1 MIMLEPKGT
10 LYIVSAP
17 SGCGKTSLVDALVA
31 STNDILVS
39 VSHTT
44 RAMRPGERDGIN
56 YFFIE
61 ESEFQSMAQAH
72 QFLEHAEV
80 FGNWYGTSKTWVEE
94 QLAADKDVIL
104 EIDWQGARQ
113 VKWMLPNSIGIF
125 ILPPSLNALQTR
137 LQRRAQD
144 DPDVIAKRM
153 AQAGIEMSHYHE
165 YEFLVIND
173 DFERALQEL
182 KSIVIGER
190 LKLKQQLLR
199 HRALLKELVPEQ
211 VP

>member
-1 MIMLEPKGT
+1 MLEPKGT

-56 YFFIE
+56 YFFVDE
-61 ESEFQSMAQAH
+61 NEFQSMVQTH
-72 QFLEHAEV
+72 QFLEHAQV
-80 FGNWYGTSKTWVEE
+80 FGNWYGTSKAWVEE
-94 QLAADKDVIL
+94 QLVADKDVIL

-125 ILPPSLNALQTR
+125 ILPPSLNALQAR

-144 DPDVIAKRM
+144 DPEVIAKRM
-153 AQAGIEMSHYHE
+153 DQAGIEMSHYHE
-165 YEFLVIND
+165 YEFLIIND

-199 HRALLKELVPEQ
+199 HRGLLKELVP
-211 VP
+211 

>member
-1 MIMLEPKGT
+1 MLEPKGT

>member
-1 MIMLEPKGT
+1 MLEPKGT

-31 STNDILVS
+31 STNNILVS

-61 ESEFQSMAQAH
+61 SNEFQNMVKTH

-80 FGNWYGTSKTWVEE
+80 FGNWYGTSKAWVEE

-125 ILPPSLNALQTR
+125 ILPPSLNALQSR

-144 DPDVIAKRM
+144 DPNVIAQRM
-153 AQAGIEMSHYHE
+153 DQAGIEMSHYNE
-165 YEFLVIND
+165 YEFLIIND

-182 KSIVIGER
+182 KSVVICER
-190 LKLKQQLLR
+190 LKIKQQQLR
-199 HRALLKELVPEQ
+199 HRTLLEELVP
-211 VP
+211 